1 MKLGLIGKK
10 LGMTQIFDEK
20 GFVVPVTVVLAGPC
34 EVLQLKTSDERERVR
49 NVKKA
54 DGSEIECKIKASDG
68 YNAIKLGYGLSVKED
83 SKGHKSSK
91 SKMKEFRVAGDEVSS
106 YTVGDKVTVGIFEGK
121 SFVDISGVSKGK
133 GFQGVIKRY
142 GFAGGR
148 ATHGSHFHR
157 APGAIGQCAWPAKVF
172 KGKKM
177 PGRMGNENVTVQNL
191 KLVDIDKENDT
202 LLIKG
207 SIPGPNG
214 SYIYISP
221 AVKKEVVSVGGKK

>member
-20 GFVVPVTVVLAGPC
+20 GFVVPVTVVVAGPC
-34 EVLQLKTSDERERVR
+34 EVLQLKTTGERERVR
-49 NVKKA
+49 KVKKA
-54 DGSEIECKIKASDG
+54 DGSEIECKVKASDG
-68 YNAIKLGYGLSVKED
+68 YNAIKLGYELSVKGD
-83 SKGHKSSK
+83 SKGHKYSK
-91 SKMKEFRVAGDEVSS
+91 AKMKEFRVGDDEVSS
-106 YTVGDKVTVGIFEGK
+106 VNVGDKVTVDIFDGK
-121 SFVDISGVSKGK
+121 SFVDVCGVSKGK
-133 GFQGVIKRY
+133 GFQGVVKRY
-142 GFAGGR
+142 GFHGGK

-191 KLVDIDKENDT
+191 KLVDIDVATNT

-221 AVKKEVVSVGGKK
+221 AVKMEMASVGGKK